1 MKRIVRLTESD
12 LTNLVKRVVTE
23 QQILNEQLTLLSIP
37 APNISFSVGDNTKQI
52 KLSGVDPN
60 TKQRLV
66 LKLMFYRIIGNGN
79 YCI

>member
-66 LKLMFYRIIGNGN
+66 LKYQGVMVCSVLMLN
-79 YCI
+79 